1 MACKAG
7 TLPLMHNHTHT
18 FGFVMATVPSSE
30 FVVMMLSRF
39 SASSLPNRGR
49 QRTTTFTASRLMVA
63 VVVGVGEAAQANAYY
78 AKGSS
83 HGNTAAP
90 TTTTAP
96 TTQLKLHDVGCG
108 VHYLCVWKDC
118 ACLMCGW
125 GGQGRLSAQRA
136 AGKLCSAGRGPIAAC
151 RLLLK
156 QEHGGINHTKACCLW
171 LWCTA
176 APWAEPVLDIQCVLV
191 CARV

>member
-1 MACKAG
+1 MYREGAEREGGVREGYKAG
-7 TLPLMHNHTHT
+7 TLPLMHMHTHT

-30 FVVMMLSRF
+30 FVVMMLPRF

-78 AKGSS
+78 AKGSR
-83 HGNTAAP
+83 HGKSLLRQQRQH
-90 TTTTAP
+90 TTNPNSNFTTW
-96 TTQLKLHDVGCG
+96 DVG
-108 VHYLCVWKDC
+108 VHCLCVWRDC

-151 RLLLK
+151 RFVVEAGARRDQSHQSLLS
-156 QEHGGINHTKACCLW
+156 
-171 LWCTA
+171 
-176 APWAEPVLDIQCVLV
+176 LV
-191 CARV
+191 VVHSSTLG